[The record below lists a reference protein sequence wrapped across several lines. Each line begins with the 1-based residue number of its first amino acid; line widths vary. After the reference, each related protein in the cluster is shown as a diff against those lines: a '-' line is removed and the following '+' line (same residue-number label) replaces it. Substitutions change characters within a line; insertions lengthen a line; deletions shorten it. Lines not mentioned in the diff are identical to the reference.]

1 MDRRSDYVQIFLAQW
16 EAQNRLFETLKPYR
30 TVITGFEIS
39 DEEQGGLYD
48 LQRLPNHCEEAS
60 HTTG

>member
-1 MDRRSDYVQIFLAQW
+1 MDRRSDYVQRFLAQW
-16 EAQNRLFETLKPYR
+16 ETQNRLFKTLKPYR

-39 DEEQGGLYD
+39 DKEQGGRYD

-60 HTTG
+60 DTAG